1 MRNGLSVMGVFA
13 IATLSLSGCGTTA
26 SQAMTNGHT
35 GTQENTDSTMKVY
48 PYNRSLSVGKTNPKD
63 DVKAKQFIFTQP
75 DIPGLNVQTVV
86 LNMQN
91 TWGIKPGNASFQA
104 GWYTYKG
111 YRVENGIS
119 DGYTVNWRSPQKV
132 TVVDFSVVTT
142 KATPSEQKAEA
153 IKYLGYAATLPYT
166 GANPANA
173 KQWVQNEL
181 QTYDGKQTTV
191 GHKIGNVY
199 FTLGP
204 YVKSGNQ
211 LISELTISASTMG
224 KPSNFFK

>member
-1 MRNGLSVMGVFA
+1 MRNGLGVLSVFA

-26 SQAMTNGHT
+26 SKGTTNDLPET
-35 GTQENTDSTMKVY
+35 STNTDSTMKVY
-48 PYNRSLSVGKTNPKD
+48 PYNSSLSIGKTNPKD
-63 DVKAKQFIFTQP
+63 DAQAKQFTFTQP
-75 DIPGLNVQTVV
+75 DIPGLNIQTVV

-104 GWYTYKG
+104 GWYTYNG

-119 DGYTVNWRSPQKV
+119 DGYTVNWRSPQQV

-142 KATPSEQKAEA
+142 KGTPSELKAEA

-166 GANPANA
+166 GANPATA
-173 KQWVQNEL
+173 MQWVQHEL
-181 QTYDGKQTTV
+181 QTYDGKQMTV
-191 GHKIGNVY
+191 DQKIGKVY
-199 FTLGP
+199 FMLGP
-204 YVKSGNQ
+204 YVKNGNQ

-224 KPSNFFK
+224 KP